1 MTCYYGHFPFNGETG
16 QTRISSPCI
25 NGKIW
30 FKLLE
35 IRKSSENGSPSK
47 LIQTFGLDW
56 PEVQT
61 FCVPF
66 NNLTVLTRLACV
78 NGKRPMAGFVSA
90 EIEPAALRFQYNT
103 LTNQPAMIG

>member
-1 MTCYYGHFPFNGETG
+1 MICYYGHFPFNGETG

-66 NNLTVLTRLACV
+66 NNLTVLTRLAV
-78 NGKRPMAGFVSA
+78 LMESALWPASPLQKSNMRPCDSSA
-90 EIEPAALRFQYNT
+90 T
-103 LTNQPAMIG
+103 L